1 MPTNDL
7 ETLMRSIVEGLS
19 PQMTSDNTS
28 FITAPADSDR
38 KTSDRGSNEASAAEK
53 AIERVLQP
61 LVAQSAPPREA
72 TGDAG
77 RLSAEFEELR
87 RVVTQRTTTT
97 QPTNTSASRN
107 TDSDGG
113 STVETVLKTFG
124 MATGIGP
131 LATGLMALFGRG
143 SSTAEALP
151 ATLFEPPPAIAVEAG
166 LTSDRQF
173 TRISYGADG
182 VARSAGNPRSA
193 PAATPPI
200 QINVQ
205 AMDSRSFMDHSDDI
219 ARAVQQ
225 AMLHSHALNDVV
237 SEL

>member
-19 PQMTSDNTS
+19 PQMSLDKTSL
-28 FITAPADSDR
+28 ITAPADIDR
-38 KTSDRGSNEASAAEK
+38 KTFDRGSNEASAAEK

-61 LVAQSAPPREA
+61 LVAQSVPSHEA
-72 TGDAG
+72 AGDAG
-77 RLSAEFEELR
+77 RLAAEFEQLR
-87 RVVTQRTTTT
+87 RVVTQTTTT
-97 QPTNTSASRN
+97 QPANTSASRD
-107 TDSDGG
+107 TETSGG

-131 LATGLMALFGRG
+131 LATGLLALFGRG
-143 SSTAEALP
+143 SSTPEPLS
-151 ATLFEPPPAIAVEAG
+151 ATLFEPTPAIAVEAG

-182 VARSAGNPRSA
+182 VARSVGSPRSA